1 MVFYGLQHTTEFQDL
16 MDLIL
21 KITATIHTTV
31 LGLEVFGHV
40 IY

>member
-21 KITATIHTTV
+21 KTTAIILTTV

>member
-1 MVFYGLQHTTEFQDL
+1 MAFYGLQRTMEFPDL
-16 MDLIL
+16 MELIL
-21 KITATIHTTV
+21 KITATIPTIV